1 MREIYNTLY
10 STWNGKKSRTQ
21 TFSETGGVSA
31 EGVGGG
37 RRVMKEMKRKEKMKE
52 DGKD

>member
-1 MREIYNTLY
+1 MYNTLY

-31 EGVGGG
+31 EGGGVEEG
-37 RRVMKEMKRKEKMKE
+37 DEGDEKKRKDEGGWKR
-52 DGKD
+52 